1 MKTIIM
7 LQRIKYHFEDV
18 IKIFFCK
25 KCGSSPP
32 DFVIFVLICGD
43 LFCKNC
49 IKDCLKEEK
58 CFKGKKLLKKIK
70 IVL

>member
-7 LQRIKYHFEDV
+7 IQRIKYHFEDV

-43 LFCKNC
+43 F
-49 IKDCLKEEK
+49 
-58 CFKGKKLLKKIK
+58 FVK
-70 IVL
+70 IVLKIVWKKKNVLKVKSYWKK

>member
-1 MKTIIM
+1 MSLK
-7 LQRIKYHFEDV
+7 
-18 IKIFFCK
+18 FFLK

-43 LFCKNC
+43 LFCKNY

-58 CFKGKKLLKKIK
+58 CFKSKKLLKKIK